1 MASTTPPVSTRKTRI
16 EAALLAE
23 LSPSYMNVIDD
34 SERHRGHGGWRE
46 GGETHFA
53 VEVVSSAFGGKSR
66 VARQRLVMDAL
77 KAEFE
82 TGLHALSVT
91 TRTPEEQATNLS

>member
-1 MASTTPPVSTRKTRI
+1 MASTTTPVSARKSRI

-23 LSPSYMNVIDD
+23 LSPTYMNVIDD

-53 VEVVSSAFGGKSR
+53 VEVVSPAFEGKSR
-66 VARQRLVMDAL
+66 LARQRLVIDAL
-77 KAEFE
+77 KAEFD
-82 TGLHALSVT
+82 TGLHALSIT
-91 TRTPEEQATNLS
+91 TRAPGE

>member
-1 MASTTPPVSTRKTRI
+1 MVSTTPPVSTRKSRI

-23 LSPSYMNVIDD
+23 LSPAYLNVTDD

-46 GGETHFA
+46 GGETHYA
-53 VEVVSSAFGGKSR
+53 VEVVSAAFEGKSR

-77 KAEFE
+77 RAEFDD
-82 TGLHALSVT
+82 GLHALSIVT
-91 TRTPEEQATNLS
+91 RAPGE

>member
-1 MASTTPPVSTRKTRI
+1 MASTTPPASARKSRI

-23 LSPSYMNVIDD
+23 LSPIHLNVVDD

-46 GGETHFA
+46 GGETHFT
-53 VEVVSSAFGGKSR
+53 VEVVSAAFEGKSR

-77 KAEFE
+77 KAEFD

-91 TRTPEEQATNLS
+91 TRAPGE

>member
-1 MASTTPPVSTRKTRI
+1 MALTPPTASTRKSRI

-23 LSPSYMNVIDD
+23 LSPIQLNVVDD

-46 GGETHFA
+46 GGETHFS
-53 VEVVSSAFGGKSR
+53 VEVVSQAFEGKSR

-77 KAEFE
+77 KTEFD

-91 TRTPEEQATNLS
+91 TRTPGE

>member
-23 LSPSYMNVIDD
+23 LSPSYMNVID

-46 GGETHFA
+46 GGETHFS
-53 VEVVSSAFGGKSR
+53 VDVVSATFEGKSR
-66 VARQRLVMDAL
+66 LARQRLVMDAL
-77 KAEFE
+77 KAEFD

-91 TRTPEEQATNLS
+91 ARAPGE

>member
-1 MASTTPPVSTRKTRI
+1 MASMTPPASARKSRI

-23 LSPSYMNVIDD
+23 LSPIHLNVVDD
-34 SERHRGHGGWRE
+34 SERHRGHGGWHE
-46 GGETHFA
+46 GGETHFS
-53 VEVVSSAFGGKSR
+53 VEVVSEAFEGKSR

-77 KAEFE
+77 KAEFD

-91 TRTPEEQATNLS
+91 TRAPGE

>member
-1 MASTTPPVSTRKTRI
+1 MASMNPPASARKNRI

-23 LSPSYMNVIDD
+23 LAPTYLNVVDE

-91 TRTPEEQATNLS
+91 TRTPEEQSTD

>member
-1 MASTTPPVSTRKTRI
+1 MASTTPPVSTRKNRI

-23 LSPSYMNVIDD
+23 LSPSQINVIDD

-53 VEVVSSAFGGKSR
+53 VEVVSAAFEGKSR
-66 VARQRLVMDAL
+66 LARQRLVMDAL
-77 KAEFE
+77 KAEFD

-91 TRTPEEQATNLS
+91 ARAPGE

>member
-1 MASTTPPVSTRKTRI
+1 MALTPPTASARKSRI

-23 LSPSYMNVIDD
+23 LSPIQLNVVDD

-46 GGETHFA
+46 GGETHFS
-53 VEVVSSAFGGKSR
+53 VEVVSQAFEGKSR

-77 KAEFE
+77 KTEFD

-91 TRTPEEQATNLS
+91 TRTPGE

>member
-1 MASTTPPVSTRKTRI
+1 MVSTTPPASTRKSRI

-23 LSPSYMNVIDD
+23 LSPTDLIVIDD

-46 GGETHFA
+46 GGETHYA
-53 VEVVSSAFGGKSR
+53 VEVVSAAFEGKSR

-77 KAEFE
+77 KAEFDS
-82 TGLHALSVT
+82 GLHALTIT
-91 TRTPEEQATNLS
+91 TRAPGE

>member
-1 MASTTPPVSTRKTRI
+1 MASMTPAASARKTRI

-23 LSPSYMNVIDD
+23 LSPSQLSVTDD

-53 VEVVSSAFGGKSR
+53 VDVVSATFEGKSR
-66 VARQRLVMDAL
+66 LARQRLVMDAL
-77 KAEFE
+77 KAEFD

-91 TRTPEEQATNLS
+91 ARAPGE

>member
-1 MASTTPPVSTRKTRI
+1 MASITPPASDRKSRI

-23 LSPSYMNVIDD
+23 LTPSRLNVIDD

-53 VEVVSSAFGGKSR
+53 VEVVSTAFEGKTR
-66 VARQRLVMDAL
+66 LARQRLVMDAL
-77 KAEFE
+77 KAEFD
-82 TGLHALSVT
+82 TGLHALSVSA
-91 TRTPEEQATNLS
+91 RAPGE

>member
-1 MASTTPPVSTRKTRI
+1 MASTTSPASTRKSRI

-23 LSPSYMNVIDD
+23 LAPIHLSVVDD

-46 GGETHFA
+46 GGETHYA
-53 VEVVSSAFGGKSR
+53 VEVVAAAFEGKSR

-77 KAEFE
+77 KAEFDS
-82 TGLHALSVT
+82 GLHALSVT
-91 TRTPEEQATNLS
+91 TRAPGE

>member
-1 MASTTPPVSTRKTRI
+1 MASSSLSDSTRKSRI
-16 EAALLAE
+16 ETILNAE
-23 LSPSYMNVIDD
+23 LSPTYLNVADE

-53 VEVVSSAFGGKSR
+53 VEVVSATFVGKPR
-66 VARQRLVMDAL
+66 LARQRLVMDAL
-77 KAEFE
+77 KAEFD

-91 TRTPEEQATNLS
+91 TRTPDE